1 MYKKELYSMTK
12 WNLSQVCKTNSIF
25 ENQLMKSIISTKLKK
40 KNHIIIKIDA
50 EKAFDKIK
58 YQVIYNS
65 QVRNRELLQ
74 TDKAHLQK
82 NLHLTL
88 YLIILNGEKWNVFSP
103 KIRSKSR
110 MLILT
115 SFTQHSSRRF

>member
-12 WNLSQVCKTNSIF
+12 WNLFQVCKTNSIF